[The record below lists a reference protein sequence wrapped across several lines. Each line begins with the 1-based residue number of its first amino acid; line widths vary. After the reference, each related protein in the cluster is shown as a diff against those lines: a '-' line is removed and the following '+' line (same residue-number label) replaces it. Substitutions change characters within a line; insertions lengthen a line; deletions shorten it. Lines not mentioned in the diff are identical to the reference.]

1 MSKTAIF
8 ISSRNNYSLLE
19 SFLERNPDL
28 LELDFFNVDDNSD
41 EEEQSLGK
49 EICLKYKINLKTI
62 NPA

>member
-49 EICLKYKINLKTI
+49 EICLKYKID
-62 NPA
+62 